1 MPRAP
6 DSSLRV
12 LPPFRGMGFAAA
24 SSAASVRS
32 VRRRRRRRRSRREP
46 QRASAELREYLL
58 FRSHTF
64 ATSRRARAA
73 CKAKPQEFIS
83 VTLSV

>member
-24 SSAASVRS
+24 SSAASVCS
-32 VRRRRRRRRSRREP
+32 VRRRRRRRRREP
-46 QRASAELREYLL
+46 QRASAELRKYLL

-64 ATSRRARAA
+64 ATS
-73 CKAKPQEFIS
+73 
-83 VTLSV
+83 

>member
-32 VRRRRRRRRSRREP
+32 VRRRRRRRRRSRREP

-64 ATSRRARAA
+64 ATSRRAR
-73 CKAKPQEFIS
+73 CVPRKA
-83 VTLSV
+83 